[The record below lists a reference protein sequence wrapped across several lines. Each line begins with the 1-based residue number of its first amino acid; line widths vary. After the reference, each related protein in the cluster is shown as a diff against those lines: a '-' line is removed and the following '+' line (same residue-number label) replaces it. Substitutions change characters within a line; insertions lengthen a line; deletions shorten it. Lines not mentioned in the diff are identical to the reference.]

1 MNNTLSLI
9 PLSLEAFA
17 EGAISLDDLARALR
31 DAAQGH
37 EPTLPDRY
45 LDVLERLLNQLESAA
60 LFSEESCSFS
70 RTDMIAALVEWLAR
84 AQTWSDKVS
93 NPPTPTPRD

>member
-31 DAAQGH
+31 DAAQEH

-84 AQTWSDKVS
+84 AQTWSDKVT
-93 NPPTPTPRD
+93 NPPTPSRD

>member
-31 DAAQGH
+31 DASQEH

-45 LDVLERLLNQLESAA
+45 LDVLERLLNQLESSA

-84 AQTWSDKVS
+84 AQTWSDKIT
-93 NPPTPTPRD
+93 NPPTPTRD